1 MNHRIRELV
10 LQAGFEPH
18 YEPDGTFSYS
28 QQFEKFAALIAKE
41 CAQLAMTQHNS
52 TSPDDYDEM
61 EPYQKGCDDT
71 ASVISG
77 LIRRN
82 FGVEE

>member
-1 MNHRIRELV
+1 MNHRILELV

-28 QQFEKFAALIAKE
+28 QQFEKFARLIVRQCLGKIENEAAQYHEPTWAFELTQDIKE
-41 CAQLAMTQHNS
+41 H
-52 TSPDDYDEM
+52 
-61 EPYQKGCDDT
+61 
-71 ASVISG
+71 
-77 LIRRN
+77 